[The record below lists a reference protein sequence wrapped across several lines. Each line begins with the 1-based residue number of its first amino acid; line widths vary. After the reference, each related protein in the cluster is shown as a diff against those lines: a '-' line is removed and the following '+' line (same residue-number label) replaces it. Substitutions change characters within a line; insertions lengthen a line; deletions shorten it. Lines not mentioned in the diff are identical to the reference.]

1 MIMQYTTLSNGIKMP
16 LLGYG
21 VFQVPPQ
28 EAERCVAD
36 ALSAGYRLIDTAQAY
51 ANEEGVGAAI
61 AKSGIPRSEIFLVTK
76 VWVSNNGEQKAAA
89 SIDESL
95 RKLHTD
101 YIDLLLI
108 HQAYGDV
115 FGTWRAMEKAYK
127 DGKVR
132 AIGVSNFQAARFF
145 DFAHYVDIKPMVNQ
159 LQCNVLCQQTGI
171 EPILAE
177 TNTQLMAW
185 GPLGGQGA
193 EGIVKSPELAAI
205 GEHYGKTAAQVALR
219 WLTQCGIV
227 AIPKS
232 SHRERMEQNFNIF
245 DFTLTSNEMQQIAQ
259 INQADAGFINFQ
271 DPQFVKYLIETYG
284 YSQSRR

>member
-1 MIMQYTTLSNGIKMP
+1 MQYTTLSNGIQMP

-36 ALSAGYRLIDTAQAY
+36 ALSVGYRLIDTAQAY
-51 ANEEGVGAAI
+51 FNEEGVGAAI
-61 AKSGIPRSEIFLVTK
+61 AKSGIPREEIFLVTK
-76 VWVSNNGEQKAAA
+76 VWVSNNGEEKAAA

-95 RKLHTD
+95 RKLGTD

-127 DGKVR
+127 AGKVR

-145 DFAHYVDIKPMVNQ
+145 DFAHYVDLKPMVNQ

-171 EPILAE
+171 ESILCE
-177 TNTQLMAW
+177 TDTKMMAW

-193 EGIVKSPELAAI
+193 EGIVKNPELAMI
-205 GEHYGKTAAQVALR
+205 GERYGKTAAQVALR

-232 SHRERMEQNFNIF
+232 SHKERMAQNFDIF
-245 DFTLTSNEMQQIAQ
+245 DFSLTSNEMQQIATL
-259 INQADAGFINFQ
+259 NQKDAGFINFQ

-284 YSQSRR
+284 

>member
-1 MIMQYTTLSNGIKMP
+1 MQYTTLSNGIQMP

-36 ALSAGYRLIDTAQAY
+36 ALSVGYRLIDTAQAY
-51 ANEEGVGAAI
+51 FNEEGVGAAI
-61 AKSGIPRSEIFLVTK
+61 AKSGIPREEIFLVTK
-76 VWVSNNGEQKAAA
+76 VWVSNNGEEKAAA

-95 RKLHTD
+95 RKLGTD

-127 DGKVR
+127 AGKVR

-145 DFAHYVDIKPMVNQ
+145 DFAHYVDLKPMVNQ

-171 EPILAE
+171 ESILCE
-177 TNTQLMAW
+177 TDTKMMAW

-193 EGIVKSPELAAI
+193 EGIVKNPELAMI
-205 GEHYGKTAAQVALR
+205 GERYGKTAAQVALR

-232 SHRERMEQNFNIF
+232 SHKERMAQNFDIF
-245 DFTLTSNEMQQIAQ
+245 DFSLTSNEMQQIATL
-259 INQADAGFINFQ
+259 NQEDAGFINFQ

-284 YSQSRR
+284 

>member
-1 MIMQYTTLSNGIKMP
+1 MQYTTLSNGIQMP

-36 ALSAGYRLIDTAQAY
+36 ALSVGYRLIDTAQAY

-61 AKSGIPRSEIFLVTK
+61 AKSGIPREEIFLVTK
-76 VWVSNNGEQKAAA
+76 VWISNNGDEKAAA

-95 RKLHTD
+95 RKLGTD

-115 FGTWRAMEKAYK
+115 FGSWRAMEKAYRA
-127 DGKVR
+127 GKVR
-132 AIGVSNFQAARFF
+132 AIGVSNFQEARFF
-145 DFAHYVDIKPMVNQ
+145 DFATFVDVKPMVNQ
-159 LQCNVLCQQTGI
+159 LQCNTLVQQNSIQQVLKDFDTRM
-171 EPILAE
+171 
-177 TNTQLMAW
+177 MAW

-193 EGIVKSPELAAI
+193 EGVIKSEVLAAI
-205 GEHYGKTAAQVALR
+205 GSKYSKSAAQVALR
-219 WLTQCGIV
+219 WLTQRGIV

-232 SHRERMEQNFNIF
+232 SHKERMAQNLDIF
-245 DFTLTSNEMQQIAQ
+245 DFRLTDEDMKQISTL
-259 INQADAGFINFQ
+259 NQSDTGFINFT
-271 DPQFVKYLIETYG
+271 DVQFVKQLLQYKV
-284 YSQSRR
+284 